1 MEQLDQAANK
11 YDNGLDN
18 ITPAQRCEAKLGFK
32 AGANWAKEYLE
43 GQRELEEE
51 ESEPYFGWC
60 DVDGCDKEGC
70 SGGNAWRK
78 SGYWTVCYKH
88 SSDFRNGLP
97 QPKMKQSAIDR
108 EASRDENGYLP
119 AKPNK

>member
-1 MEQLDQAANK
+1 MNQEQLEQAAREYATANEYK
-11 YDNGLDN
+11 WNYH
-18 ITPAQRCEAKLGFK
+18 EAIRLAFI
-32 AGANWAKEYLE
+32 AGKEYWE

-78 SGYWTVCYKH
+78 SGYWKVCYKH
-88 SSDFRNGLP
+88 SADFRSGLP

-119 AKPNK
+119 AKPNQ